1 MEVSN
6 NTSSSV
12 ASKLTE
18 FSLKRRITVL
28 VLLLTIL
35 VVGLIASLGIP
46 VELFPRGYTGQNLTV
61 FVPWQNSPTQEVL
74 DKIARPLEDEL
85 GTVRGIARVS
95 SYSTVGR
102 CNLFLNFKQG
112 TDMDIAYR
120 EVRDRIQ
127 RARLFFPDDVDRVFI
142 RKEDASGIPVA
153 VVGLAIDPALTD
165 YYELIQR
172 ELIQPLERLDGV
184 ATVRADGLEEKEI
197 LIEVDKKLLESNGIN
212 PFEVTQ
218 DLRSDNFS
226 MASGNVRDSGKKF
239 SLRSIANYK
248 SLDELENRSI
258 TPTVRLKDVAR
269 IKYEEPEKRYSVRVN
284 SRPAVALVI
293 MKEGEANT
301 VDVSTRL
308 KATIESIKKN
318 PRLSSIEL
326 DLLFNQGE
334 VVQDSLLKLIQG
346 GLIGGT
352 FAALVLFIFLRRFRL
367 TAIITFAIPLSLL
380 MALIVMF
387 FTNESLNIL
396 TILALVIAVGMLVD
410 NSIVVAE
417 NIHRLHKEGY
427 SRRDACVKGASEI
440 ALAITM
446 ATLTTIVVFAPVA
459 LVEGQGQ
466 FFLMRLAL
474 PLSVSLISS
483 LCVALVFIPLSVY
496 LTLPA
501 RRAQIS
507 SSLFHIGHQRINV
520 ILEKFYD
527 ATFARLNRLYTRT
540 LTFFIGRR
548 LDLVLILAV
557 VYGLSYVFAYREVS
571 VVPQQEED
579 RSSFQISVEASNE
592 YGFEELGEYFQEIET
607 VMEQKKEEYGLKGY
621 FIFYRSR
628 GGEIQGWFDDEKPK
642 TLGAKEV
649 GDRLLK
655 EIPSKPGIKLFF
667 GRENRAEDAQDVAT
681 FIFRIEGDD
690 PDVLDDVA
698 DSLRPSILSIDGVV
712 GIRGGEEPAPSE
724 MALVINRERASA
736 SSISPEIISG
746 MVGYALRGTQLP
758 KYNDNGRE
766 IPVRIRF
773 QESDRESLADLS
785 GFRLPSVSGATLP
798 ISALTDARM
807 LNSPRGIFRSNKKI
821 NRTLTVELKQEDA
834 RLTQMRLMELQ
845 QRFHLPEGVAFSTRH
860 FQSFQDDL
868 KNMQMAGALSVVFIY
883 LLMGFLFESFILPL
897 SIIFTIPLAG
907 LGVAWIHRL
916 LGKDL
921 DFLGVVGS
929 ILLVGVVV
937 NNGIVLLD
945 YVIRLRAGGMSRT
958 QALLQAAERRFRP
971 ISMTALTTIIGMIP
985 LTLSQT
991 NDMGMSYKSFGLTLI
1006 GGMTTGTILTLLVV
1020 PISYTLFDDLRTIVS
1035 QVLKWVVHRNEL
1047 GDSPQ
1052 SDPLPRG

>member
-1 MEVSN
+1 M
-6 NTSSSV
+6 
-12 ASKLTE
+12 
-18 FSLKRRITVL
+18 
-28 VLLLTIL
+28 
-35 VVGLIASLGIP
+35 
-46 VELFPRGYTGQNLTV
+46 V

-74 DKIARPLEDEL
+74 DKIARPLEEEL
-85 GTVRGIARVS
+85 GTVRGIARVN

-102 CNLFLNFKQG
+102 CSVFLNFKQG

-153 VVGLAIDPALTD
+153 VLGMAIDPALTD
-165 YYELIQR
+165 YYDLIHR

-197 LIEVDKKLLESNGIN
+197 IIEVDKKLVESNGLNLYEI
-212 PFEVTQ
+212 TQ
-218 DLRSDNFS
+218 DLGSDNFS

-239 SLRSIANYK
+239 SLRSLANYK

-284 SRPAVALVI
+284 SRPAVALVVL
-293 MKEGEANT
+293 KEGEANT
-301 VDVSTRL
+301 VEVSDRI
-308 KATIESIKKN
+308 KATIENIKKN
-318 PRLSSIEL
+318 PRLASIEL
-326 DLLFNQGE
+326 ELLFNQGE
-334 VVQDSLLKLIQG
+334 VVQESLQKLVQG

-367 TAIITFAIPLSLL
+367 TAIITLAIPLSIL

-396 TILALVIAVGMLVD
+396 TILALVIGVGMLVD

-417 NIHRLHKEGY
+417 NIHRLHKEGC
-427 SRRDACVKGASEI
+427 SRREACVQGAGEI

-459 LVEGQGQ
+459 LVEGEGQ

-501 RRAQIS
+501 QRTQTYGS
-507 SSLFHIGHQRINV
+507 WFHTSHERINA
-520 ILEKFYD
+520 ILRRFYS
-527 ATFARLNRLYTRT
+527 ATFERLNHLYTRA
-540 LTFFIGRR
+540 LAFFLNRR
-548 LDLVLILAV
+548 LDLVLVLAV
-557 VYGLSYVFAYREVS
+557 VYGLSYFLAYRELS
-571 VVPQQEED
+571 IVPQQEED

-592 YGFEELGEYFQEIET
+592 YGFEELGEYFRKVET
-607 VMEQKKEEYGLKGY
+607 LMEEKKEEYGLKGY

-642 TLGAKEV
+642 KLGAKEV
-649 GDRLLK
+649 GERLLK

-667 GRENRAEDAQDVAT
+667 GRENRAEDAKDVST
-681 FIFRIEGDD
+681 FVFRIEGDD
-690 PDVLDDVA
+690 PAVLDEVA
-698 DSLRPSILSIDGVV
+698 DRLRPIILNIGGVV

-724 MALVINRERASA
+724 MAVVIDRERASA
-736 SSISPEIISG
+736 SSVNPDVIAG
-746 MVGYALRGTQLP
+746 MVGYALRGAMLP
-758 KYNDNGRE
+758 KYNDKGRE

-785 GFRLPSVSGATLP
+785 GFRVPSASGETLP
-798 ISALTDARM
+798 ISALVDAKV
-807 LNSPRGIFRSNKKI
+807 LNSPKGIFRSNKKI
-821 NRTLTVELKQEDA
+821 NQTLTVELRKEGAHQTHQQLLA
-834 RLTQMRLMELQ
+834 LQ
-845 QRFHLPEGVAFSTRH
+845 KRFNLPEGVSFSSRH
-860 FQSFQDDL
+860 FQSFQEDL
-868 KNMQMAGALSVVFIY
+868 ANMGMAAALSVVFIY

-897 SIIFTIPLAG
+897 SIIATIPLAG

-916 LGKDL
+916 LGKDI
-921 DFLGVVGS
+921 DFLGVVGA
-929 ILLVGVVV
+929 ILLIGVVV
-937 NNGIVLLD
+937 NNGIVLID
-945 YVIRLRAGGMSRT
+945 YVIRLRAGGMERT
-958 QALLQAAERRFRP
+958 QALLKAAERRFRP
-971 ISMTALTTIIGMIP
+971 IAMTALTTIIGMIP
-985 LTLSQT
+985 LTLSQP

-1020 PISYTLFDDLRTIVS
+1020 PISYTLFDDLRTTVS
-1035 QVLKWVVHRNEL
+1035 RVLKWVVHRNKT
-1047 GDSPQ
+1047 GGGIQ
-1052 SDPLPRG
+1052 SEPLPHERMTP